1 MSPPLVIAIAFGAS
15 LLAALSGGSSSMIT
29 TPAWVALGAS
39 FPVAVAADKI
49 AGTFW
54 TLAAARAYL
63 TRQVVDR
70 PLLLLMGLAGVAGA
84 AAGAFLATTV
94 NEGILRRGAGALILG
109 ALALTLRPRPV
120 PAGQPRTAGSSGP
133 AVFGFPLGVYEG
145 LLGSGNAILTSAVL
159 MRSRGW
165 ELLTALGHYYALA
178 AAWCALA
185 AVVYLARGAFDPLLA
200 LYATIGSVAGGF
212 LGARLGRTRGSAFVK
227 PFFIVAGVVLAGRLL
242 IAG

>member
-1 MSPPLVIAIAFGAS
+1 MSPPLVIAVAFGAS

-39 FPVAVAADKI
+39 FPVAVAADKT
-49 AGTFW
+49 AGAFW

-63 TRQVVDR
+63 TRQAVDR
-70 PLLLLMGLAGVAGA
+70 RLLLLMGLAGVAGA
-84 AAGAFLATTV
+84 ATGAFLATAV
-94 NEGILRRGAGALILG
+94 NESILRRGAGALILG
-109 ALALTLRPRPV
+109 ALVLTLHRPAETRE
-120 PAGQPRTAGSSGP
+120 PRAAGSSGT
-133 AVFGFPLGVYEG
+133 AVLGFPLGVYEG

-212 LGARLGRTRGSAFVK
+212 LGARLGRAKGSAFLK
-227 PFFIVAGVVLAGRLL
+227 PFFIVAGVMLAGRLF

>member
-39 FPVAVAADKI
+39 FPVAVAADKV

-54 TLAAARAYL
+54 TLTAARAYL
-63 TRQVVDR
+63 TRQAVDR
-70 PLLLLMGLAGVAGA
+70 RLLLLMGLAGVAGA
-84 AAGAFLATTV
+84 AAGALLATTV
-94 NEGILRRGAGALILG
+94 NESILRRGAGALILG
-109 ALALTLRPRPV
+109 ALMLTLRPRPV
-120 PAGQPRTAGSSGP
+120 EASEPRAAGSSGT

-165 ELLTALGHYYALA
+165 DLLMALGHYYALA

-212 LGARLGRTRGSAFVK
+212 LGARLGRTKGSAFLK

-242 IAG
+242 LAG

>member
-39 FPVAVAADKI
+39 LPVAVAADKI

-94 NEGILRRGAGALILG
+94 NEGILRRGAGALLLG
-109 ALALTLRPRPV
+109 ALALTLRPRPA
-120 PAGQPRTAGSSGP
+120 PAGEPRTAGSAGP
-133 AVFGFPLGVYEG
+133 AVFGFPLGVSEG

-212 LGARLGRTRGSAFVK
+212 LGARLGRTRGSAFLK

>member
-39 FPVAVAADKI
+39 FPVAVAADKV

-63 TRQVVDR
+63 TRQAVDR
-70 PLLLLMGLAGVAGA
+70 RLLLLMGLAGVAGA
-84 AAGAFLATTV
+84 AAGALLATTV
-94 NEGILRRGAGALILG
+94 NESILRRGAGALILG
-109 ALALTLRPRPV
+109 ALMLTLRPRPLE
-120 PAGQPRTAGSSGP
+120 ASEPRAAGSS
-133 AVFGFPLGVYEG
+133 ATAAFGFPLGVYEG

-165 ELLTALGHYYALA
+165 DLLTALGHYYALA

-212 LGARLGRTRGSAFVK
+212 LGARLGRTKGSAFLK

-242 IAG
+242 LAG